1 MFKKHGKQCIG
12 KSKGGWNTKLH
23 VVSAD
28 DKTII
33 EMHLS
38 GGNKHDA
45 PEGRYSIEKIGNEYQ
60 GIPYLMDKAY
70 EGDKNRLDP
79 WEYDIELYKRRNIIE
94 RLFRW
99 LKEFRKVFTRY
110 DKLDSMY
117 LSFIQFACI
126 LKWSK

>member
-23 VVSAD
+23 MVSAD

-45 PEGRYSIEKIGNEYQ
+45 PEGRFSIEKIGNEYK

-70 EGDKNRLDP
+70 EGDKT
-79 WEYDIELYKRRNIIE
+79 RNLVIATGTNL
-94 RLFRW
+94 LFLQRKTAGI
-99 LKEFRKVFTRY
+99 LGNMILTFIKEET
-110 DKLDSMY
+110 
-117 LSFIQFACI
+117 
-126 LKWSK
+126 

>member
-1 MFKKHGKQCIG
+1 M
-12 KSKGGWNTKLH
+12 
-23 VVSAD
+23 VSAD
-28 DKTII
+28 DKTIV

-45 PEGRYSIEKIGNEYQ
+45 PEGRSSIEKIGREYQ
-60 GIPYLMDKAY
+60 GVPYLMDKAY
-70 EGDKNRLDP
+70 EGDKTRNLAFIYGHETIVPPKKNRLDP
-79 WEYDIELYKRRNIIE
+79 WEYDTELYKQRNIIE